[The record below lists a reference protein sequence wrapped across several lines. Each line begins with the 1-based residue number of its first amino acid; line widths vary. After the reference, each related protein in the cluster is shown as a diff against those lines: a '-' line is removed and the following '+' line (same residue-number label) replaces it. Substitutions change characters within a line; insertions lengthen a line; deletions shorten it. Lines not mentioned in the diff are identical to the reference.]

1 MSKNSTIEQV
11 EINIDE
17 LKSFVKHMVKNNR
30 FLQETGKMPVAINI
44 IGESGIGK
52 TSSLLQVGKE
62 LGLDVVKINLAQIE
76 ELSELTGYPVRQF
89 QLAPTGNVPAKPAE
103 VESAPV
109 TRKVMVKETVKKMV
123 NQEVTVMEM
132 QEVDD
137 FEVTVVKKQVLENGK
152 FVSKDI
158 ETKTPI
164 KVMKEVP
171 VTKMMDVEVEVEEEV
186 EKEVTVDPKAN
197 EVTPVSAEGAVWVDE
212 QAVQEYVKQGYTFT
226 GQKRMSYC
234 APEWIAD
241 KPAGGILLLDDF
253 NRANERFM
261 QAVMELVDR
270 QTYISWKLPKDWH
283 ILLSSN
289 PTGADYFVQEQDSA
303 QKTRYISV
311 GLKFDAE
318 VWGKW
323 AESAGIDSRCITF
336 LLMHP
341 ELVNKDINARAITN
355 FFNSITTIEDFS
367 KDTSLALIQM
377 IGEGSVGPEFSTMFT
392 TFINNKLDKMISPKE
407 ILLNPSEAYVVGA
420 LRGCIG
426 KDADYRA
433 DIASVM
439 ASRIVNFSLHYAEN
453 NSITQKE
460 IDRLI
465 RLTTEKDLIGTDLQY
480 HIVKKIINGNKKK
493 FEKMMTNDEVLSM
506 TMK

>member
-1 MSKNSTIEQV
+1 MSTITQS

-17 LKSFVKHMVKNNR
+17 LKSFVKHIVRNNR
-30 FLQETGKMPVAINI
+30 FIQDQGKMPVAVNI
-44 IGESGIGK
+44 IGQSGIGK
-52 TSSLLQVGKE
+52 TTSLLQVGKE

-89 QLAPTGNVPAKPAE
+89 QLCVDAKKTPAIVVTQEAE
-103 VESAPV
+103 PV
-109 TRKVMVKETVKKMV
+109 TRTIKVKKMVKKTV
-123 NQEVTVMEM
+123 NQEVTVMEE

-137 FEVTVVKKQVLENGK
+137 FVISFVKKQVFENGK
-152 FVSKDI
+152 FVTKDI
-158 ETKTPI
+158 EVKTPG
-164 KVMKEVP
+164 KVRKEVP
-171 VTKMMDVEVEVEEEV
+171 VTKMMDVEIEEEI
-186 EKEVTVDPKAN
+186 EVDQVVTDPAKPI
-197 EVTPVSAEGAVWVDE
+197 TSAISADGCIWVDE
-212 QAVQEYVKQGYTFT
+212 QAIQEYLKQGYSFT

-289 PTGADYFVQEQDSA
+289 PTGGDYFVQEQDSA

-311 GLKFDAE
+311 NLKFDVD
-318 VWGKW
+318 VWAKW
-323 AESAGIDSRCITF
+323 AESEGVDSRCITF

-341 ELVNKDINARAITN
+341 ELITQDVNARAITN
-355 FFNSITTIEDFS
+355 FFNSISSLEDFG
-367 KDTSLALIQM
+367 TEENLGLIQM
-377 IGEGSVGPEFSTMFT
+377 IGEGSVGPEFATMFT
-392 TFINNKLDKMISPKE
+392 SFINNKLDKMISPKD
-407 ILLNPSEAYVVGA
+407 ILLHESESYVIGA
-420 LRGCIG
+420 LRSTIG
-426 KDADYRA
+426 RGNDYRA

-439 ASRIVNFSLHYAEN
+439 SARIINYSLHYAEK

-465 RLTTEKDLIGTDLQY
+465 RLTTDPETFNTDVQY
-480 HIVKKIINGNKKK
+480 HMVKKIINGNKQR
-493 FEKMMTNDEVLSM
+493 FQKMMVNQEVLKM